1 MHIEQIVIEFVAIED
16 RLLMTVH
23 VDGPSI
29 RVWLTRRYVRLLQ
42 NALNDIL
49 GHQVIAAQP
58 LAVGSSTLLAELM
71 HEQAI
76 ANVDLST
83 PPISR
88 HHGASAQAD
97 SDWDTELDSSHTVAS
112 GGTNGTNGTSG
123 TGGEEDAWL
132 AVQLQT
138 MWDEQHQPQRRATA
152 ISILPKAGTGI
163 TFDLDDKLPHAFAE
177 MLARS
182 CESAQW
188 DLDFA
193 PLGTNAK
200 SSQVLHSS
208 TRLH

>member
-1 MHIEQIVIEFVAIED
+1 MHIEQIVIEFVSIED

-29 RVWLTRRYVRLLQ
+29 RVWLTRRYVRLLRS
-42 NALNDIL
+42 ALNDIL
-49 GHQVIAAQP
+49 GHQVIASRP
-58 LAVGSSTLLAELM
+58 LAVGSNTLLAELM

-88 HHGASAQAD
+88 HHSASAQAD
-97 SDWDTELDSSHTVAS
+97 SDTELDSSHTVAS
-112 GGTNGTNGTSG
+112 GSTSGSSGTNGV
-123 TGGEEDAWL
+123 EDAWL

-138 MWDEQHQPQRRATA
+138 MWDEQDQPQRRATA
-152 ISILPKAGTGI
+152 ISFLPKAGTGI
-163 TFDLDDKLPHAFAE
+163 TFNLDDKLPHAFAE